1 MNSDTST
8 VHAAGRIPGPR
19 RGRSHDS
26 PRSPWPAVVALSLGV
41 FALVT
46 AEFLPASLLP
56 RLAADLSISEGLAG
70 QAVTATALAGIVAA
84 PTVGALFAKTDR
96 RILLAGL
103 LAAAIVSNVLVAV
116 AGAFWTVLLARLLLG
131 VALAGFW
138 GLAPAVTAR
147 LVAPEHLG
155 RAITVSN
162 AGMPL
167 ATVTAVPVGTFLG
180 EAWGWRPVF
189 WLAAAATALALVA
202 VLALV
207 PRVNPADG
215 AASPGFRAL
224 GDALRSKVLVAGL
237 VGILLLVA
245 GHFIAFT
252 YVRPALERIP
262 DVGAGQI
269 ATVLTVFG
277 LAAVL
282 GNLVVGPASDR
293 RLPVVLVAWP
303 VLLTV
308 GIAGM
313 AAGTGEFAFVVIAA
327 ALWGF
332 AFGGVPTMTITW
344 IARTVPDRVEQG
356 ASLTTAVFQLA
367 IAVSAALGGL
377 LVDGAGVALA
387 YAVGAVAAIVGGTV
401 LRTSL
406 RFGPR

>member
-1 MNSDTST
+1 M
-8 VHAAGRIPGPR
+8 A
-19 RGRSHDS
+19 
-26 PRSPWPAVVALSLGV
+26 ALSLGV

-56 RLAADLSISEGLAG
+56 RLAADLGISEGLAG

-96 RILLAGL
+96 RVLLAGL

-116 AGAFWTVLLARLLLG
+116 AGAFWTVLLARVLLG
-131 VALAGFW
+131 IALAGFW

-147 LVAPEHLG
+147 LVAPQHLG
-155 RAITVSN
+155 RAVTVSN

-207 PRVNPADG
+207 PRVRPAVG
-215 AASPGFRAL
+215 ADSPGFAAL
-224 GDALRSKVLVAGL
+224 GEALRSKVLVAGL
-237 VGILLLVA
+237 IGIALLVA

-277 LAAVL
+277 VAAVL
-282 GNLVVGPASDR
+282 GNLVVGPAADR
-293 RLPVVLVAWP
+293 RLPFVLVLWP

-308 GIAGM
+308 GVAGV
-313 AAGTGEFAFVVIAA
+313 AAGTSEFALVVVAA

-356 ASLTTAVFQLA
+356 ASLTTGVFQLA
-367 IAVSAALGGL
+367 IAVAAALGGF
-377 LVDGAGVALA
+377 LVDGIGVAFA
-387 YAVGAVAAIVGGTV
+387 YTVGAVAAIVGGTV

-406 RFGPR
+406 RFGPGQR